1 MESIHQIQ
9 TAINKIERVNKMK
22 ITEEEVQKCNS
33 RMITAM
39 KKRREKK
46 ERANNLMKMEIKNIL
61 MKTAKKYQEKL
72 LKNI

>member
-33 RMITAM
+33 KMTTAM
-39 KKRREKK
+39 KKRKERK